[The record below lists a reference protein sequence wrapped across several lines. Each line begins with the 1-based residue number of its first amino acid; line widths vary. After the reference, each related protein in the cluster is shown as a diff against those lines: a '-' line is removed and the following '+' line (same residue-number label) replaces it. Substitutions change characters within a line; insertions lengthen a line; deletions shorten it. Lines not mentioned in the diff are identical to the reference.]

1 VLRKAAI
8 PVKISRKFLSS
19 PDRRKRSYNEDRH
32 STMRKALVSALALTF
47 ALPALAAA
55 APRFDKSTIQKAA
68 QRACP
73 LAERILLGSTSTCG
87 ASNLQRRVLAG
98 EIVEYTFDVRLGPGP
113 YDVIGVHRV
122 VRETAP
128 FQPAR
133 TNDSLFLLH
142 GDIWG
147 FRAAFLADPARNLPV
162 FLARNGVDVWGIDQ
176 RWVRVPVKETDF
188 EFLEDWG
195 FKHDIRDLYASL
207 GVARVARAL
216 TGNGFGRMHLLGW
229 SRGGMIGYAYL
240 NAESQLPPGL
250 RNVDGFIPVDI
261 YLKTDDEEFRQ
272 AACRRAAA
280 QEAAYDA
287 GQLQN
292 ASGTLVQTI
301 ATLAATNPSGAS
313 PVFPGLTNHQA
324 ALLTGEATFVIF
336 PPDQQNVPFYH
347 LTGGTFAPAPAPS
360 GLPVPTGLL
369 YSPEATWLALL
380 QGAAPYQPT
389 RQLLDSELVI
399 CDEEDVPFDD
409 HLEEITNP
417 ILYVGAGGGFGEY
430 GIYTTTLLGS
440 TDVTTRVVD
449 LTPSDQR
456 LFDYGHADLFIG
468 TEAGALVWRPIL
480 NWLRAH

>member
-1 VLRKAAI
+1 
-8 PVKISRKFLSS
+8 
-19 PDRRKRSYNEDRH
+19 
-32 STMRKALVSALALTF
+32 MRKALPLLLALTL
-47 ALPALAAA
+47 ALPSLAAA
-55 APRFDKSTIQKAA
+55 APRIDADTLQKAA
-68 QRACP
+68 RLTCP
-73 LAERILLGSTSTCG
+73 LAEGLLLGSTGTCK
-87 ASNLQRRVLAG
+87 ASNLQRRVLSG
-98 EIVEYTFDVRLGPGP
+98 NVVEYTFDVRLGFGP
-113 YDVIGVHRV
+113 YDVIGMHRV

-128 FQPAR
+128 FVPVR
-133 TNDSLFLLH
+133 TKDSVFLLH

-147 FRAAFLADPARNLPV
+147 FRAAFLADPVRNLPV
-162 FLARNGVDVWGIDQ
+162 FLARNDVDVWGMDQ
-176 RWVRVPVKETDF
+176 RWVRVPANTTNF
-188 EFLEDWG
+188 TFMQDWG
-195 FKHDIRDLYASL
+195 FTHDIRDLYVAL
-207 GVARVARAL
+207 GVSRGVRFA
-216 TGNGFGRMHLLGW
+216 TGNGRDRMHLLGW
-229 SRGGMIGYAYL
+229 SRGGMIGYVYL

-261 YLKTDDEEFRQ
+261 YLKTNDEEFRQ
-272 AACRRAAA
+272 AACRRSAA

-287 GQLQN
+287 GQFQN

-301 ATLAATNPSGAS
+301 HTLAVTNPAGAS
-313 PVFPGLTNHQA
+313 PVFPGLTNDQA
-324 ALLTGEATFVIF
+324 ALLTGEATFIIF

-347 LTGGTFAPAPAPS
+347 FTGGTFAPEPASS

-369 YSPEATWLALL
+369 YSQKSTWLALL
-380 QGAAPYQPT
+380 GGAAPYQPT
-389 RQLLDSELVI
+389 RQLADSELVI

-449 LTPSDQR
+449 LAPPDQR

-468 TEAGALVWRPIL
+468 TEARTLVWRPIL